1 MTRVISIDPERPDP
15 GTIARAAEILR
26 EGGLVAFPTETVY
39 GLGADGLNPKAL
51 ERLFAAKGRPPTDPV
66 ILHIADLEMLPRL
79 AREIPPPVWTLAQR
93 FWPGPLTLV
102 LPKQPA
108 VPDLATAGLPTVAV
122 RMPAHP
128 VALALIRAAG
138 TPIAAPSANRFGHVS
153 PTTARHVLEDLESR
167 IDLILDAGPTA
178 IGVESTVLDLTRPA
192 PTILRPG
199 GLPRE
204 ALEAVLGPVAVFD
217 RAVAGPAPSP
227 GMLPKHYAPR
237 TELVVLLGPK
247 ERLRSHLR
255 EIARH
260 YVQQGHRVGLLI
272 AEEDRA
278 AVADL
283 PVEVAILGSEADLA
297 SIARRLYPA
306 LRELDQRGLD
316 LILAREF
323 GAEGLGLAIRDRL
336 IRAAGGRVIRIEEP
350 S

>member
-26 EGGLVAFPTETVY
+26 AGGLVAFPTETVY

-66 ILHIADLEMLPRL
+66 ILHIADLETLPRL

-178 IGVESTVLDLTRPA
+178 IGVESTVLDLTRPV

-227 GMLPKHYAPR
+227 GMSPKHYAPR

-247 ERLRSHLR
+247 ERLRPHLR

-297 SIARRLYPA
+297 GIARRLYPA